1 MSIGS
6 KPDML
11 LKLSPLELNQSCL
24 LSDMW
29 SLGGKHVKLV
39 LMNGLVCNGESQKL
53 EFNQLLRRIL
63 SLLQLA
69 WILGTLSIWPE
80 VSFKSAGLGGDQ
92 ILGYGLFHLGKK
104 ASNDIL
110 AVKGLSGICCTK
122 PN

>member
-11 LKLSPLELNQSCL
+11 QKLSPLELNQSCL

-29 SLGGKHVKLV
+29 ILGGKHVKLV
-39 LMNGLVCNGESQKL
+39 LMNGLVCSGESQKL
-53 EFNQLLRRIL
+53 EFNQLLRRII

-80 VSFKSAGLGGDQ
+80 VSFKSAVLGGDQ
-92 ILGYGLFHLGKK
+92 ILGYGLFHHGKK